1 MPYDRPVEKLNL
13 NGVSLERDED
23 DPAGYSVGYLRL
35 GKLLGASMLGGTVY
49 ELEPGN
55 ANCPYHF
62 EHGNEEWLFV
72 LSGVVTVRHPEGE
85 DEVAA
90 GEVVCFPEGPA
101 GAHKLANRSD
111 ATARFLVLSTLVSPS
126 ASVYPDSGKIGI
138 WPNAGGRDALI
149 VRQESGVDYW
159 DGEL

>member
-1 MPYDRPVEKLNL
+1 MAYDRPVEKLNL
-13 NGVSLERDED
+13 NEVSLERDED
-23 DPAGYSVGYLRL
+23 DPAGYSAGYLRL

-62 EHGNEEWLFV
+62 EHGNEEWLIV

-85 DEVAA
+85 DEVAT
-90 GEVVCFPEGPA
+90 GEIVCFPDGPA
-101 GAHKLANRSD
+101 GAHKLTNRAD

-138 WPNAGGRDALI
+138 WPNAGGGDALI
-149 VRQESGVDYW
+149 VRQESAVDYW